1 MLELRHLRYFIA
13 VADHLNFSRAA
24 EALETAQPSLSQQI
38 RQLEAEV
45 GVELFSRDKRQIALT
60 PAGEAFLIDA
70 RALLTHVDTAVEHAH
85 QAERGLRGE
94 LRIGYTPAAML
105 TLLPQAIRAFR
116 IGRPDVRIT
125 LAALTPIALIEALRR
140 REIDA
145 GVLLERRD
153 AGRLAGLD
161 ARRIGKLPFAAAVPL
176 SHRLA
181 ERRTIRLEDIGT
193 DTLILYARRL
203 ADIYDV
209 VMNLCRERGFTPAR
223 VAEVDEVDAVL
234 GLVAAGEGISIGPR
248 MFAKAN
254 FPGIV
259 FPAITPAP
267 TPFCLVVARNP
278 EARSR
283 LAEAFVTTCVRTNA
297 ADAT

>member
-1 MLELRHLRYFIA
+1 
-13 VADHLNFSRAA
+13 
-24 EALETAQPSLSQQI
+24 
-38 RQLEAEV
+38 
-45 GVELFSRDKRQIALT
+45 
-60 PAGEAFLIDA
+60 
-70 RALLTHVDTAVEHAH
+70 
-85 QAERGLRGE
+85 
-94 LRIGYTPAAML
+94 
-105 TLLPQAIRAFR
+105 
-116 IGRPDVRIT
+116 
-125 LAALTPIALIEALRR
+125 
-140 REIDA
+140 
-145 GVLLERRD
+145 
-153 AGRLAGLD
+153 
-161 ARRIGKLPFAAAVPL
+161 VPL